1 VAGRVVVLGALDT
14 KGAEFAFLKAQLA
27 QHGVEPLVVD
37 FGVIGEPAFAPD
49 ISTADVA
56 AAAGANLAELRAA
69 NDRGAA
75 LATLAQ
81 GAAALLRRLYDAGQ
95 VAAVVGMGGGGGS
108 SVIAAAMRALP
119 VGVPKLLVS
128 TMASGDT
135 RPYVGSRDITLMY
148 SVVDVAGVNRISRR
162 IIANAAGAIAGMAGV
177 QLSDQAA
184 DRPLIAASMF
194 GNTTQCVDRC
204 RANMEAQGYE
214 VLVFHATGA
223 GGQTMES
230 LIGDGFFAGVLD
242 ITTTEWADE
251 ICGGVLSA
259 GSTRLEAAARAGVPQ
274 VVAPGC
280 IDMCNFGPRV
290 GVPERFADRQ
300 FYEWNPTVT
309 LMRTTPEE
317 NATMGAI
324 FAEKLNRAT
333 APAHVLIPLKGFSIL
348 DSPGERFWN
357 PAADAAFIQA
367 LKANLRPGIPVEEL
381 DVNIN
386 DPAFADRATEV
397 MLKMLSQD
405 TETRRQGNKE
415 TE

>member
-1 VAGRVVVLGALDT
+1 VTGRVVVLGALDT
-14 KGAEFAFLKAQLA
+14 KGAEFAFLKTQLV
-27 QHGVEPLVVD
+27 HRGVEPLVID
-37 FGVIGEPAFAPD
+37 FGVMGEPSFQPD
-49 ISTADVA
+49 VATAEVA
-56 AAAGANLAELRAA
+56 AAAGADLTALRAA

-75 LATLAQ
+75 LGALAQ
-81 GAAALLRRLYDAGQ
+81 GAATLLRRLYDADQ
-95 VAAVVGMGGGGGS
+95 VAGVIGMGGGGGS

-135 RPYVGSRDITLMY
+135 RPYVGSRDLTMMY

-162 IIANAAGAIAGMAGV
+162 IIANAAAAIAGMAGV
-177 QLSDQAA
+177 ELADAAA

-223 GGQTMES
+223 GGETMES
-230 LIGDGFFAGVLD
+230 LLADKFFAGLLD

-259 GSTRLEAAARAGVPQ
+259 GPARLEAAALAGVPQ

-280 IDMCNFGPRV
+280 IDMCNFGPRA
-290 GVPERFADRQ
+290 GVPERFAGRL

-317 NATMGAI
+317 NARMGAI
-324 FAEKLNRAT
+324 FAAKLNRAI

-357 PAADAAFIQA
+357 PAADVAFTQA
-367 LKANLRPGIPVEEL
+367 LKADLRPGIPVEEL
-381 DVNIN
+381 DLNIN
-386 DPAFADRATEV
+386 DPAFADRATAVLLE
-397 MLKMLSQD
+397 MLAGDKV
-405 TETRRQGNKE
+405 TR
-415 TE
+415 

>member
-1 VAGRVVVLGALDT
+1 MGGDNVTGRVVVLGALDT

-27 QHGVEPLVVD
+27 RHGVEPLVID
-37 FGVIGEPAFAPD
+37 FGVIGEPSLQPD
-49 ISTADVA
+49 VATAEVA
-56 AAAGANLAELRAA
+56 AAAGADLATLRAA

-81 GAAALLRRLYDAGQ
+81 GAATLLRRLYDAGQ
-95 VAAVVGMGGGGGS
+95 VVAAIGMGGGGGS

-148 SVVDVAGVNRISRR
+148 SVVDVAGLNRISRR
-162 IIANAAGAIAGMAGV
+162 IIANAAAAIAGMAGV
-177 QLSDQAA
+177 ELPDTAG
-184 DRPLIAASMF
+184 DKPLIAASMF

-230 LIGDGFFAGVLD
+230 LIADRFFAGVLD

-251 ICGGVLSA
+251 LCGGVLSA
-259 GSTRLEAAARAGVPQ
+259 GPTRLEAAALAGVPQ

-280 IDMCNFGPRV
+280 IDMCNFGPRT
-290 GVPERFADRQ
+290 GVPARFADRLL
-300 FYEWNPTVT
+300 YEWNPTVT
-309 LMRTTPEE
+309 LMRTTPDE
-317 NATMGAI
+317 NARMGAI

-348 DSPGERFWN
+348 GGPGDRFWN
-357 PAADAAFIQA
+357 PAADAAFTQA
-367 LKANLRPGIPVEEL
+367 IKANLRPGIPVEEL

-386 DPAFADRATEV
+386 DPAFADRATSILLD
-397 MLKMLSQD
+397 MLGK
-405 TETRRQGNKE
+405 T
-415 TE
+415 